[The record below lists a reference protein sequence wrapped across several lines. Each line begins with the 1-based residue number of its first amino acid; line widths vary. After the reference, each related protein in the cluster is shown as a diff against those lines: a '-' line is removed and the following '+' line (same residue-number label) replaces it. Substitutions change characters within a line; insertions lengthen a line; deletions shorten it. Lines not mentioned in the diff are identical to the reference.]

1 MGWRAQPVRTRRAGV
16 DHTNQPT
23 MSACSPGDSSSYRF
37 VPDFSVHARARR
49 RNEKP
54 SSGGESWPPHRS
66 WARGVPL
73 RVPDAGRPET
83 GSDQGKAR
91 PVPAVPLFR
100 GNSMRVRVR
109 VRVRVR
115 ACAHARVE
123 VRRNRYNR
131 YKLPLYPS
139 TSLRNQGSRVHGGY
153 RFSKITAQNWYT
165 THTCTSPQKPV

>member
-1 MGWRAQPVRTRRAGV
+1 M
-16 DHTNQPT
+16 
-23 MSACSPGDSSSYRF
+23 
-37 VPDFSVHARARR
+37 
-49 RNEKP
+49 
-54 SSGGESWPPHRS
+54 
-66 WARGVPL
+66 
-73 RVPDAGRPET
+73 
-83 GSDQGKAR
+83 
-91 PVPAVPLFR
+91 
-100 GNSMRVRVR
+100 RVR

-139 TSLRNQGSRVHGGY
+139 TSLRNQGSRAHGGY